1 VDLDVFALAAMKQ
14 RILLTFTA
22 ACVAILFGAG
32 CYSTE
37 EGNLRFGSPIGKDKI
52 VSRYER
58 PLDQVRNAA
67 IAVLKRDGTLI
78 GDDRVK
84 NVVTG
89 KIDRHTVWIAFD
101 ASEPKIVKITTQVRG
116 PAGGPDVD
124 MASEI
129 DKQIY
134 GELITGG

>member
-1 VDLDVFALAAMKQ
+1 MK
-14 RILLTFTA
+14 RSILSLIA
-22 ACVAILFGAG
+22 VASVAFLFGAG

-37 EGNLRFGSPIGKDKI
+37 EGNLKFGSPIGKDTI

-58 PLDQVRNAA
+58 PMDQVRNAA
-67 IAVLKRDGTLI
+67 IVVLKREGTLI

-84 NVVTG
+84 NVLTG
-89 KIDRHTVWIAFD
+89 KINRGTVWVAFD
-101 ASEPKIVKITTQVRG
+101 ASEPKIVKVTTQARG
-116 PAGGPDVD
+116 SGGGPDVA

-134 GELITGG
+134 GELIVLGQ